1 MERSLSEIKGML
13 EETSEEMDRRL
24 TNIESFVDDIEDFR
38 EEIEEAEKKSK
49 VLIICEDIDTSL
61 MKIRDEL
68 HWLTELIEK

>member
-1 MERSLSEIKGML
+1 ML